1 MKSPTHPYPAFA
13 VALPLLGTAG
23 ALLTLIAAGAA
34 TVAVAMIH
42 MMPI

>member
-1 MKSPTHPYPAFA
+1 MKSPAHPHPALA

-23 ALLTLIAAGAA
+23 ALVTLVVAGAA